1 MLFLAYSQQL
11 IVVLLVSSVVAEM
24 IVLDLILLFIQ
35 VHLALQDNVPQVRTV
50 LQVLRLSPLVKHQS
64 INQQLKMVFVNDVL
78 QDFSVLVNLLTNS
91 NALQDGT
98 VL

>member
-50 LQVLRLSPLVKHQS
+50 LQVLRLSPLVKQQS

>member
-1 MLFLAYSQQL
+1 
-11 IVVLLVSSVVAEM
+11 
-24 IVLDLILLFIQ
+24 
-35 VHLALQDNVPQVRTV
+35 
-50 LQVLRLSPLVKHQS
+50 
-64 INQQLKMVFVNDVL
+64 MVFVNDVL

>member
-50 LQVLRLSPLVKHQS
+50 LQVLRLSPLVKQQS

-78 QDFSVLVNLLTNS
+78 QDFSVLVNL
-91 NALQDGT
+91 
-98 VL
+98 

>member
-1 MLFLAYSQQL
+1 
-11 IVVLLVSSVVAEM
+11 M

-50 LQVLRLSPLVKHQS
+50 LQVLRLSPLVKQQS

>member
-35 VHLALQDNVPQVRTV
+35 VHLALQDSVPQVRTV
-50 LQVLRLSPLVKHQS
+50 LQVLRLSPLVKQQS